1 VTGAFPIPLSGWA
14 DAQIKAIAA
23 ITGSPALAALS
34 GATLLGER
42 AALNSF
48 AVPGTI
54 SAGGGCRFF
63 ATSDSHIALNL
74 SRDDDRALL
83 PALLGDA
90 SVDPNDIAALEQ
102 HMSVRRAEE
111 LVIQGRTLGLAIA
124 SLNER
129 LVSPPSRTSAIGL
142 PVAQKRA
149 QPPLVIDLTA
159 LWAGP
164 LAGHL
169 LGLSGAQVIKVESH
183 NRPDRMRQGDPALFA
198 RLNQNKANVALDLR
212 DTQDRHALISFIR
225 RADFVLEAAR
235 PRALPQLSIDPDAL
249 VREVPGLVW
258 VTITGHGNDGEAGN
272 WIGFGD
278 DCSVAAGLSAALLD
292 ASGRIGFGGDACADP
307 LAGIHAARCALEQ
320 RASGIGARLIL
331 SMSAITAKALADERL
346 HDEDALMNSLKHW
359 AAIQGQPF
367 PPVADRSAGPV
378 AALGQDNEKWLA
390 ASALC

>member
-23 ITGSPALAALS
+23 ITGTPALAALS

-42 AALNSF
+42 AALNGF
-48 AVPGTI
+48 VVPGTI

-63 ATSDSHIALNL
+63 ATSDGHIALNL

-90 SVDPNDIAALEQ
+90 SVDPDDVAALKQ
-102 HMSVRRAEE
+102 PISARRAEE

-129 LVSPPSRTSAIGL
+129 PASPPSRTSTIGL
-142 PVAQKRA
+142 ATQKRA

-169 LGLSGAQVIKVESH
+169 LGLTGAQVIKVESR

-198 RLNQNKANVALDLR
+198 PLNQNKANVALDLR
-212 DTQDRHALISFIR
+212 DTQDRDALISLIR

-235 PRALPQLSIDPDAL
+235 PRALPQLGIDPDAL

-331 SMSAITAKALADERL
+331 SMSAITAKALADERA

-359 AAIQGQPF
+359 AAIQGRPF
-367 PPVADRSAGPV
+367 PPVTDRSTGPV
-378 AALGQDNEKWLA
+378 AALGQDNEKWLT

>member
-1 VTGAFPIPLSGWA
+1 MTSAFPIPLSGWA

-23 ITGSPALAALS
+23 ITGFPPLAALS

-42 AALNSF
+42 AALNGF
-48 AVPGTI
+48 VVPGTT

-63 ATSDSHIALNL
+63 ATSDGHISLNL
-74 SRDDDRALL
+74 SRDDDRAML

-90 SVDPNDIAALEQ
+90 SVDPNDVAALEQ
-102 HMSVRRAEE
+102 RMSVRRAEE
-111 LVIQGRTLGLAIA
+111 LAMQGRTLGLAIA

-129 LVSPPSRTSAIGL
+129 PVSPPCRISATGL
-142 PVAQKRA
+142 PVTRREH
-149 QPPLVIDLTA
+149 PPLVVDLTA

-169 LGLSGAQVIKVESH
+169 LGLSGARVIKVESR

-198 RLNQNKANVALDLR
+198 RLNQQKANVALDLR
-212 DTQDRHALISFIR
+212 DRQDRDALISLIR

-235 PRALPQLSIDPDAL
+235 PRALPQLGINPDAL
-249 VREVPGLVW
+249 VRDVPGLVW
-258 VTITGHGNDGEAGN
+258 VTITGHGDEGEAGN

-320 RASGIGARLIL
+320 RASGIGARMIL
-331 SMSAITAKALADERL
+331 SMSAIVAKALADERA

-359 AAIQGQPF
+359 VAMRGQPF
-367 PPVADRSAGPV
+367 PAVADRSNGSV
-378 AALGQDNEKWLA
+378 ASLGQDNEKWLA
-390 ASALC
+390 ATAQC